1 MDHPKRFRLVGAFIL
16 AAGLLAAVVVYR
28 TRPSDEEGDLP
39 TKRDIY
45 QLERIGGKANV
56 VASELTTWFVSL
68 WQGRKLAYTLGWLS
82 IGGFAVCF
90 LLADL
95 LADAPPPEGPNR
107 DNEI

>member
-1 MDHPKRFRLVGAFIL
+1 ML
-16 AAGLLAAVVVYR
+16 AAGLLAAVAVYR
-28 TRPSDEEGDLP
+28 TRPPDDEGDPL

-82 IGGFAVCF
+82 VGGFAVCF
-90 LLADL
+90 LLADFL
-95 LADAPPPEGPNR
+95 VDAPPPDGLNH
-107 DNEI
+107 DSGV